1 MRNNHSSSTP
11 ARQSHGLI
19 RLVLWTWQGCGYLE
33 GYGYHPGSGFVAFLI
48 VLGAAAGANS
58 GWIGSLIG
66 AGAMAAT
73 FGLLYLVGA
82 YGRAKDFHS
91 ENTEV
96 RDASP
101 HATNNSEG

>member
-1 MRNNHSSSTP
+1 MSNESKKDADRRCLP
-11 ARQSHGLI
+11 

-48 VLGAAAGANS
+48 VLGAAAGAEG
-58 GWIGSLIG
+58 GWIASLIG

-73 FGLLYLVGA
+73 FGSLYLVGA

-91 ENTEV
+91 QNAEG
-96 RDASP
+96 RDGAAIP
-101 HATNNSEG
+101 

>member
-1 MRNNHSSSTP
+1 MSNESKKDADRRCLP
-11 ARQSHGLI
+11 

-48 VLGAAAGANS
+48 ALGAAAGAEG
-58 GWIGSLIG
+58 GWIASLIG
-66 AGAMAAT
+66 AGAMSAT

-91 ENTEV
+91 Q
-96 RDASP
+96 
-101 HATNNSEG
+101 NNVDERKCAGANNA